1 MGWDVTVVTVRLG
14 IEITRDSFGLNIVEY
29 MGPQVV
35 LGEIPIL
42 VRYIDALRCV
52 CLPKSEVSSQKTMD
66 YVNSTLISVLKMSRA
81 SRPAARVW
89 LVCNSNAVY
98 KSYST

>member
-1 MGWDVTVVTVRLG
+1 MHFLVRLG
-14 IEITRDSFGLNIVEY
+14 IEVTRDSFGLDIVEY

-35 LGEIPIL
+35 LGEIPTL
-42 VRYIDALRCV
+42 VRYIDALCRI
-52 CLPKSEVSSQKTMD
+52 CLPKSEVSSQKKVN
-66 YVNSTLISVLKMSRA
+66 YVNSTLISLLKVSRA

-98 KSYST
+98 RSYST

>member
-1 MGWDVTVVTVRLG
+1 MHFLVWLG
-14 IEITRDSFGLNIVEY
+14 IEITRDSFGLNIIKY

-42 VRYIDALRCV
+42 VRYINALCCI
-52 CLPKSEVSSQKTMD
+52 CLPKSEVSLQKTMD
-66 YVNSTLISVLKMSRA
+66 YINSTLISMLKMSRA

-98 KSYST
+98 RLYST